1 LATDTVGVV
10 PGYLPETKKQRVA
23 KPGIH
28 LFTRVFILIIIL
40 ILIRHQNDEQDS
52 VAAKGKKREQL
63 PGKSHVIVLAVAT
76 FKQDV
81 V

>member
-28 LFTRVFILIIIL
+28 LFTRVFILIL
-40 ILIRHQNDEQDS
+40 ILIRHQKDEQDS